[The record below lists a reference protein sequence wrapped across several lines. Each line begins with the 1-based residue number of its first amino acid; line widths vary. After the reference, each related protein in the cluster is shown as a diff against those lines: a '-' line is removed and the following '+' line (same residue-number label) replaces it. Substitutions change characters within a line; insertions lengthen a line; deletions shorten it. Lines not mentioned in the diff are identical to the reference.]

1 MIADW
6 RWITKDEIIE
16 IHSMQIDRYGGLS
29 GIRDEGL
36 LESALARP
44 VNLANYEEI
53 DDPVRLAA
61 AYAFGIARNHPFTD
75 GNKRTAF
82 VAAALFLRISG
93 MRIRTSQRDVIDTV
107 LALAA
112 GTLSETEFADWL
124 RTNTASKNNPT
135 QGEEE

>member
-16 IHSMQIDRYGGLS
+16 IHSMQIERYGGLS

-61 AYAFGIARNHPFTD
+61 SYAFGIARNHPFTD

-93 MRIRTSQRDVIDTV
+93 MRIRTSQGDVIDTV

-112 GTLSETEFADWL
+112 GTLSETDFADWL
-124 RTNTASKNNPT
+124 RANTAPKNNPT